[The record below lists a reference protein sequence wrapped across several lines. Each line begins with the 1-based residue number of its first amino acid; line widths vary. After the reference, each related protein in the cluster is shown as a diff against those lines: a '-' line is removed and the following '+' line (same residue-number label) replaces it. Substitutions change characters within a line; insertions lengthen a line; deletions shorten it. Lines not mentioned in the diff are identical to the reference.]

1 MEQII
6 ERRRLASP
14 CVTPQALAFSG
25 RQVWLSSRDL
35 GRLYRMEAENWR
47 VMEEIEPP
55 GVVWAA
61 VSLGEELRLTIGE
74 GADDD
79 RFVYRYTPQAGFE
92 KLFACPE
99 FAGSYLSF
107 DGEHLYL
114 SQWYNQRILKLD
126 PAGKI
131 LGEIKVGAEVCGHV
145 FARGSLYVLRGVE
158 KPEEAWRMASVDL
171 RAEAPVVTDLV
182 TVPFASRSLAF
193 DGENFWSNHR
203 AANETVEFAL
213 PR

>member
-1 MEQII
+1 M
-6 ERRRLASP
+6 
-14 CVTPQALAFSG
+14 
-25 RQVWLSSRDL
+25 D
-35 GRLYRMEAENWR
+35 AENWQ

-74 GADDD
+74 GANDD

-92 KLFACPE
+92 KMFACPE
-99 FAGSYLSF
+99 FTGSYLSF

-114 SQWYNQRILKLD
+114 SQWYKQRILKLD

-131 LGEIKVGAEVCGHV
+131 LGQIKVGAEVCGHV
-145 FARGSLYVLRGVE
+145 FVRGSLYVLRGVE
-158 KPEEAWRMASVDL
+158 KPEEAWRIASVDL
-171 RAEAPVVTDLV
+171 RPEAPVVTDLA

-203 AANETVEFAL
+203 AANETMVFAL